1 MQGMALFKKRDDYEV
16 FGGCG
21 FYKTKVEREHG
32 QSDENMLTKSHDVV
46 YCFHI

>member
-1 MQGMALFKKRDDYEV
+1 MKFLVDDV
-16 FGGCG
+16 G
-21 FYKTKVEREHG
+21 FTKTKVEREHG

>member
-1 MQGMALFKKRDDYEV
+1 MEFLVDDV
-16 FGGCG
+16 G
-21 FYKTKVEREHG
+21 FNHKTKVEREHG